1 MDVFALIKSF
11 IYLISC
17 CLLYPDLLLLA
28 GLTVWMVFYGGRFC
42 AEWLERHKLKK
53 INPEHLRGKIDT
65 GEFRM
70 FFSHDVNKYIECLKS
85 RLDKTNTTED
95 ADVIY
100 LMRKELASLHASL
113 DLVKILIRIGPALG
127 LIGTLIPM
135 GTGLAGLGQGDISS
149 LNSELV
155 IAFTT
160 TVVGLA
166 LGLFSYFLYMIKRR
180 WIDEDAR
187 NVEYLTEILTK

>member
-53 INPEHLRGKIDT
+53 FNPEHLREKIEA

-70 FFSHDVNKYIECLKS
+70 FFSHDVNKYIECLRS
-85 RLDKTNTTED
+85 RLNKTNAPEE
-95 ADVIY
+95 ADIVY
-100 LMRKELASLHASL
+100 LMQKELASLHASL

-166 LGLFSYFLYMIKRR
+166 LGLFSYFLYMVKRR
-180 WIDEDAR
+180 WIDEDVR